1 MLDWTGNVE
10 DGRSP
15 CDDDDRRAHPPE
27 DDPEGQWRRP
37 GPAAVQRRRDLY
49 LALSMAA
56 VAMLGVVLANSMGSF
71 PLGRPRSWP
80 EQLAWAVAVVLP
92 LIWRRTRPELSTV
105 VLAVLFIAA
114 QARAN
119 PETLTSSAALFIAV
133 YTLGAWGR
141 NRRLAAQ
148 IRVSVIVA
156 MFGWLAISATLTIM
170 STAPQFE
177 GAAGP
182 LPPILAVSIS
192 SVLFN
197 LLFFLVA
204 YLLGNSNW
212 TAARRQ
218 HLLEVQAEALRRSRA
233 ANAERAV
240 THERVRIAREL
251 HDVVAHHV
259 SVMGVQASA
268 CRRVLDKDPAKA
280 KSALAAVE
288 QSARTAVDELRRMLG
303 VLRDAGATDGTTGYG
318 LGQIEKLLQ
327 GARDA
332 GLTVEFEAFGTPV
345 PVPESVS
352 LAGYRVV
359 QEALTNTIKH
369 ARASGVDVRVRY
381 LKREIEVEVTDDGR
395 TAIAGGLPQVAP
407 TYGLG
412 LIGMRE
418 RVAAHDGSLEVGA
431 RTGGGFRV
439 RARFPLGDP
448 DISAGLLAAAPV

>member
-1 MLDWTGNVE
+1 VRG
-10 DGRSP
+10 
-15 CDDDDRRAHPPE
+15 
-27 DDPEGQWRRP
+27 P
-37 GPAAVQRRRDLY
+37 G
-49 LALSMAA
+49 
-56 VAMLGVVLANSMGSF
+56 
-71 PLGRPRSWP
+71 
-80 EQLAWAVAVVLP
+80 
-92 LIWRRTRPELSTV
+92 
-105 VLAVLFIAA
+105 
-114 QARAN
+114 
-119 PETLTSSAALFIAV
+119 LTSALPR
-133 YTLGAWGR
+133 GR
-141 NRRLAAQ
+141 DRWRPCL
-148 IRVSVIVA
+148 IGR
-156 MFGWLAISATLTIM
+156 AT
-170 STAPQFE
+170 
-177 GAAGP
+177 
-182 LPPILAVSIS
+182 
-192 SVLFN
+192 
-197 LLFFLVA
+197 
-204 YLLGNSNW
+204 W
-212 TAARRQ
+212 

-280 KSALAAVE
+280 KSALTAVE

-318 LGQIEKLLQ
+318 LGQIERLLQ

-345 PVPESVS
+345 PVPDSVS

-381 LKREIEVEVTDDGR
+381 LRREIEVEVTDDGR
-395 TAIAGGLPQVAP
+395 TVIPSGPPQVAR

-448 DISAGLLAAAPV
+448 DISADLLAAAPV